1 MARRLLRLVLVAAPA
16 HNFLVSGCRRSI
28 LEVSKTDARCCNG
41 GVVVVDAAAVVVVV
55 AMVMLLLLMLLLLLS
70 F

>member
-1 MARRLLRLVLVAAPA
+1 MARRLLRLVLAAAPA

-28 LEVSKTDARCCNG
+28 LEDSKTDARCCNG
-41 GVVVVDAAAVVVVV
+41 GGVVVDAAAVVVV